1 MKKKIF
7 SFQLTAESKLHQFHF
22 SLSNVLI
29 FSSIFFAVLLVSN
42 YYLSK
47 SFSESYYADQLN
59 ATDLKYKSISEELLL
74 RISELE
80 NDIKSFEDR
89 DKELR
94 TYAEMPP
101 ISENRKTRNTGG
113 SINNEDSSD
122 NPNFLNDLT
131 KKVDDLSFSIKMQ
144 KDSYDKIFSKIKAN
158 EKMYSHIPSIPP
170 VIGYIGSGYGYR
182 KDPIDGKKRLHSGLD
197 FSVNLNTDVMA
208 TGDGVVKKA
217 EYDSG
222 WGRYIKIDH
231 GYSYETVY
239 AHLYK
244 IYVKNG
250 QKVQR
255 GDVIGKSG
263 NSGRA
268 AGFHLHYEVH
278 KNKKSEDPSK
288 YFFTG
293 YID

>member
-158 EKMYSHIPSIPP
+158 EKMYSHIPSIAP

-231 GYSYETVY
+231 GYGYETVY

-244 IYVKNG
+244 IYVKKG

>member
-231 GYSYETVY
+231 GYGYETVY

-244 IYVKNG
+244 IYVKKG

>member
-101 ISENRKTRNTGG
+101 ISENQKTRNTGG

-158 EKMYSHIPSIPP
+158 EKMYSHIPSIAP

-231 GYSYETVY
+231 GYGYETVY

-244 IYVKNG
+244 IYVKKG